1 MRINRL
7 AVIAGSLAVAGG
19 VLVPAA
25 PAAKPIPVVVI
36 RNMAFGPAP
45 PGLKV
50 GDQLLFRNEDI
61 FRHTATSA
69 AGGFDLDLA
78 PKAQGT
84 VRLSRAGAFTVTC
97 RYHPGMTLTLK
108 VAPDRPR

>member
-1 MRINRL
+1 MKL
-7 AVIAGSLAVAGG
+7 AILAAAVVVGMAAASS
-19 VLVPAA
+19 VPAA
-25 PAAKPIPVVVI
+25 PPAKPVPVIVI

-97 RYHPGMTLTLK
+97 RYHPGMALTLK
-108 VAPDRPR
+108 VAPGRPR

>member
-1 MRINRL
+1 MRL
-7 AVIAGSLAVAGG
+7 ATLAAA
-19 VLVPAA
+19 LVVGMAAASSAPAA
-25 PAAKPIPVVVI
+25 PPAKPVPVIVI

-50 GDQLLFRNEDI
+50 GDQLMFRNEDI

-78 PKAQGT
+78 PKAQGV
-84 VRLSRAGAFTVTC
+84 VRLSRAGALAVTC
-97 RYHPGMTLTLK
+97 RYHPGMTLALK
-108 VAPDRPR
+108 VAPAGRR

>member
-1 MRINRL
+1 MKL
-7 AVIAGSLAVAGG
+7 AILAAAVVVAAASP
-19 VLVPAA
+19 VPAA

-108 VAPDRPR
+108 VAPGRPR